1 MSVSEADKKKAND
14 LKDKGNKALNESLID
29 DAIDFYSDA
38 INLDPTNHILYS
50 NRSAAYS
57 KQNNWKSALVDAQK
71 TVELAPTW
79 GKGYFRV
86 GQCLH
91 HFKRFDEAIQAYK
104 TGLQHDPQNEPMKKA
119 LEDSVREEN
128 ERKSA
133 KAAGRD
139 HVDSESAKKAADL
152 RQKGNDAL
160 AAKDFKKA
168 VEFYSLAC
176 NIDTENAMIYANR
189 SAAYANLGQWSE
201 AWADA
206 QRATFLDPKYGKGWQ
221 RKGFACHKLGKYSD
235 AKLAYNRAIDLD
247 PQNESLK
254 AALAEVTAEE
264 RQKAAQAAQG
274 GGAKATQGGGAKG
287 GAPQPSAGGKKK

>member
-1 MSVSEADKKKAND
+1 MSVSEADKKKANE
-14 LKDKGNKALNESLID
+14 LKDKGNKALNDGQID

-38 INLDPTNHILYS
+38 INTDPTNHILYS

-57 KQNNWKSALVDAQK
+57 KQNNWKAALVDAQK
-71 TVELAPTW
+71 TVEMAPTW

-91 HFKRFDEAIQAYK
+91 HFKRFEEAIAAYK

-119 LEDSVREEN
+119 LEDSTREDN

-152 RQKGNDAL
+152 KQKGNDAL
-160 AAKDFKKA
+160 ANKDFKKA
-168 VEFYSLAC
+168 IEYYSLAC
-176 NIDTENAMIYANR
+176 NIDTENAVIFSNR
-189 SAAYANLGQWSE
+189 SAAYANLGMWSE

-221 RKGFACHKLGKYSD
+221 RKGLASHKLGKYSD

-247 PQNESLK
+247 PLNEGLKTSLS
-254 AALAEVTAEE
+254 EVIAEE
-264 RQKAAQAAQG
+264 RQKGEQ
-274 GGAKATQGGGAKG
+274 K
-287 GAPQPSAGGKKK
+287 PQPSKAAPAAKTGKKK